1 MTEHN
6 STFKPILKSV
16 LVPLIFPVS
25 AWWDR
30 QFEQRFLEQNWCDTQ
45 WLLNMH
51 IAVGLKVVVI
61 PVLEL
66 LFHLKFSNDHAEGHL
81 DWVSFWLHFMN
92 TSKVEQTNAIVQLTV
107 NQKVHWN
114 FISNVS
120 LFCHK
125 HIFHHL
131 FPLNELYNICFVKIS
146 IYTMHAVVI
155 LCNLMW

>member
-114 FISNVS
+114 FISTPVMFHFLSYTVNTV
-120 LFCHK
+120 FI
-125 HIFHHL
+125 IFFHWMN
-131 FPLNELYNICFVKIS
+131 FTIS
-146 IYTMHAVVI
+146 VLWKSPFTQCMQ
-155 LCNLMW
+155 L